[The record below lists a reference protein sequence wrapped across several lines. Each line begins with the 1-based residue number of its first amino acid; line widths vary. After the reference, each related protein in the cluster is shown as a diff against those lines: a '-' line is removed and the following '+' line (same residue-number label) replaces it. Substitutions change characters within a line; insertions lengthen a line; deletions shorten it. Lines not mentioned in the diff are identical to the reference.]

1 MSVDIAM
8 RRAQSLSF
16 TLHADLR
23 QRLIEQADREQVA
36 LGTIIRRALEW
47 DLARYEMV
55 AGQRKATGT
64 TR

>member
-36 LGTIIRRALEW
+36 LGRMIRRAVEWELE
-47 DLARYEMV
+47 RCEMV
-55 AGQRKATGT
+55 AGQQKATGT